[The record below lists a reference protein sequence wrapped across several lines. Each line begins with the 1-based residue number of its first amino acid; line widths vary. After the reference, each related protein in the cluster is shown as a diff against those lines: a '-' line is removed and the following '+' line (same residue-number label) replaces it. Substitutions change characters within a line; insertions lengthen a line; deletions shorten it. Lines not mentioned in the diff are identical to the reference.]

1 MIVMGKE
8 TFLAPEI
15 LFQVGKKLLQW
26 RKAQSLQ
33 RYILQLIIYWT
44 WMFAWPPIFAY
55 VLISEMSV
63 WMDTEVEGYVKG
75 SG

>member
-1 MIVMGKE
+1 M
-8 TFLAPEI
+8 
-15 LFQVGKKLLQW
+15 
-26 RKAQSLQ
+26 SLI
-33 RYILQLIIYWT
+33 RYSSTDYWT
-44 WMFAWPPIFAY
+44 WIYAWAPIFAY

>member
-15 LFQVGKKLLQW
+15 MFQVNMKWVECLPAICSNRMCSWG
-26 RKAQSLQ
+26 
-33 RYILQLIIYWT
+33 
-44 WMFAWPPIFAY
+44 PIFAY

-63 WMDTEVEGYVKG
+63 WMDTEVAGYVKG